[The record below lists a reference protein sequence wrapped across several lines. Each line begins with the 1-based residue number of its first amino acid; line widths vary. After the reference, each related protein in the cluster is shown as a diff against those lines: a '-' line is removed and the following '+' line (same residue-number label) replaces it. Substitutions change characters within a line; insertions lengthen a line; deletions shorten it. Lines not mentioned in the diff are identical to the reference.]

1 MQRLAIFSIIVA
13 LVSGT
18 GCSLD
23 EFRQQGGFRNKPVDV
38 PEVSPAS
45 RELSARVDALGH
57 ELMTQNPFLGVNP
70 TFSVAGR
77 KELEIYHPD
86 QNGVMISEGLV

>member
-13 LVSGT
+13 IVSGT

-57 ELMTQNPFLGVNP
+57 EF
-70 TFSVAGR
+70 VAGCGHR
-77 KELEIYHPD
+77 LGHAEQMDAHVHVVN
-86 QNGVMISEGLV
+86 Q